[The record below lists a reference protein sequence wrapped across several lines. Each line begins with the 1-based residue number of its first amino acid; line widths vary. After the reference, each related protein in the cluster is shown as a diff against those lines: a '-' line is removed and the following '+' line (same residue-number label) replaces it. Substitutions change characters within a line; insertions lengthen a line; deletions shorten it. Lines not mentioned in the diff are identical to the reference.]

1 MYTKIAHSPQ
11 PTAHSPCTGCSAC
24 YSICPKNC
32 IEMKPDHEG
41 FLYPEIDRE
50 KCIDC
55 NKCKD
60 ICPVNKQN
68 LKIGVNSNQT
78 IYAAINRNEVV
89 RNKSTSGGIFSL
101 LAEEIVNK
109 NGVVFGAKFDN
120 NFVVVHDHADTMEG
134 ITKFY
139 RSKYVQSNIG
149 ETFRECK
156 QYLKQGKYV
165 AFSGTPC
172 QIGGL
177 RAYLS
182 KDYANLFCI
191 DIICMSVPS
200 PKIWEKYLEYRKQKN
215 GSKIKEIAFRY
226 KNPNWQ
232 GSSLY
237 IQFED
242 GSEYKETGGKDPYL
256 QVFGS
261 DMCARYSCYT
271 CNFRTLNR
279 KSDITIADFWGIEHI
294 CPEMFDNKGTSLV
307 MVNSKKGEEL
317 FEKIKEKCVLR
328 SFNRDMAIQ
337 YNPRAIRSREKP
349 IKGLYQR
356 REKIFKKLNILP
368 FDILVRKYIYD
379 SIAIRGYRFIKRCLG
394 KVKRTILKSR

>member
-1 MYTKIAHSPQ
+1 
-11 PTAHSPCTGCSAC
+11 
-24 YSICPKNC
+24 
-32 IEMKPDHEG
+32 MKPDNEG

-50 KCIDC
+50 KCINC

-60 ICPVNKQN
+60 ICPINKQK
-68 LKIGVNSNQT
+68 LKTEGNNNKTV
-78 IYAAINRNEVV
+78 YAAINNNEVI

-101 LAEEIVNK
+101 LAEEIIHK
-109 NGVVFGAKFDN
+109 KGIVFGAKFN
-120 NFVVVHDHADTMEG
+120 NDFTVIHGYADTMEG

-139 RSKYVQSNIG
+139 RSKYVQSNVG
-149 ETFRECK
+149 ETFKECK
-156 QYLKQGKYV
+156 QYLEQGKYV

-177 RAYLS
+177 KSYLQ

-200 PKIWEKYLEYRKQKN
+200 PKIWEKYLEYREQKS

-226 KNPNWQ
+226 KNPNWKR
-232 GSSLY
+232 SSLY
-237 IQFED
+237 FRFEN
-242 GSEYKETGGKDPYL
+242 STEYKETGEKDLYL

-261 DMCARYSCYT
+261 EICTRYSCYR

-279 KSDITIADFWGIEHI
+279 ESDITIADFWGIEHI

-317 FEKIKEKCVLR
+317 FEKVKTKCTLQN
-328 SFNRDMAIQ
+328 FNADVTIQ
-337 YNPRAIRSREKP
+337 YNPRVIRSREKP
-349 IKGLYQR
+349 IKRIEQR
-356 REKIFKKLNILP
+356 REKIFQKLNILP
-368 FDILVRKYIYD
+368 FDILIKKYVYD
-379 SIAIRGYRFIKRCLG
+379 SIAIRGYRFIRRCLG
-394 KVKRTILKSR
+394 KVKRIIIG